1 MPARV
6 WGGWSG
12 GIDCLLQS
20 YRDLD
25 NATPAIFLSE
35 GASEFGAKVVL
46 FQMGDGIGMPHT
58 GNVPSG

>member
-1 MPARV
+1 M

-20 YRDLD
+20 YRDLG

-46 FQMGDGIGMPHT
+46 FQMGDGIGMPQAFAF
-58 GNVPSG
+58 